1 MDGSPCPLDRRQVL
15 RGALLLGGTMVTATA
30 CGDGPRTASTSA
42 AQPTGGP
49 ASQPASPRASAAAG
63 RRVLLAC
70 FSRPGENYYN
80 GGRRDLEVGNTQVLA
95 QMIGD
100 RLDCDV
106 YRIQPADPYPH
117 DYEQTVARNV
127 REQNADARPAIA
139 GTLPDLGPYQVVL
152 LASPIWNVRAPMIM
166 TTFTDRYDFTGKTIH
181 PLTTYAMSGLG
192 TTEADYT
199 ASCPGA
205 TLGEGLAVRG
215 EEVADASPAIDAW
228 LRRTGLPRA

>member
-1 MDGSPCPLDRRQVL
+1 MDGSPRAFDRRQVL
-15 RGALLLGGTMVTATA
+15 RGALLLGGTVITATA
-30 CGDGPRTASTSA
+30 CGGKVASV
-42 AQPTGGP
+42 PTTGP
-49 ASQPASPRASAAAG
+49 ASQPASPPPAAEAG
-63 RRVLLAC
+63 RTVLLAC
-70 FSRPGENYYN
+70 FSRPGENYHY
-80 GGRRDLEVGNTQVLA
+80 GGRRDLEVGNTQILA

-106 YRIQPADPYPH
+106 YRIQPADPYPD

-127 REQNADARPAIA
+127 REQDADARPAIA
-139 GTLPDLGPYQVVL
+139 GALPDLGRYQVVL

-166 TTFTDRYDFTGKTIH
+166 TTFTDRYDFVGKTVH

-192 TTEADYT
+192 TVEADYT

-215 EEVADASPAIDAW
+215 EEVTGAGPAIDAW
-228 LRRTGLPRA
+228 LRRTGLPRT